1 MSAAA
6 TPARRLLALLEEER
20 SLETRPGDEIRADLA
35 VLGIDPDGPV
45 RLARRLAERG
55 PNPAAT
61 LLDAVIEDEAAEADI
76 AAVESA
82 DIDQVRARLQTG
94 TVATVTAEAQLRAGT
109 QSNVVGIGRR
119 RRSAVW
125 AWTGSIVGMAACA
138 LIVVAV
144 WWPSPDLAPLPAA
157 TVVERAAPESL
168 AVGRIAAERSPDASA
183 AAGLAS
189 GPIGEPEA
197 APPDATADVVA
208 SDPSEPPA
216 AERIAAP
223 SADDRARSE
232 DRLGV
237 AAIPTPDS
245 ASVASQPAV
254 RDLSEEPGRPQLR
267 SRIAPGPAVPAEA
280 DAEDSVGSAGA
291 ARREAIPVPIE
302 DLDESFV
309 PLPPPSTPAA
319 RRPLGGLAVEMPTE
333 TGAESAATTPT
344 RVEIPSIEQL
354 AESLPRGSAGSM
366 RGLRVDV
373 APPGSVQSPE
383 VADLPYV
390 VADLA
395 LFVPWEPDLDEI
407 RMDALLVMVDDA
419 LQNGIGDW
427 PGAVL
432 GRRADALRIADGMA
446 IHALMTLRSGASDR
460 DAILVWKQTA
470 LPPLADESLR
480 PLLVH
485 WFGDRASDFAL
496 ITLPD
501 R

>member
-6 TPARRLLALLEEER
+6 TPARRLLALLEDER

-35 VLGIDPDGPV
+35 ALGIDPDGPI

-55 PNPAAT
+55 PDPAAT

-82 DIDQVRARLQTG
+82 DIDQIRARLQTG
-94 TVATVTAEAQLRAGT
+94 TIATVTAEAQRRAGM
-109 QSNVVGIGRR
+109 QSNVVGIKR

-144 WWPSPDLAPLPAA
+144 WWPSSDLAPVPAA
-157 TVVERAAPESL
+157 IVVERAVPESS
-168 AVGRIAAERSPDASA
+168 AVGRIAPDRSPDASA
-183 AAGLAS
+183 AASLAA
-189 GPIGEPEA
+189 GPVGAPEA
-197 APPDATADVVA
+197 ASPNATADVA
-208 SDPSEPPA
+208 DPDPSEPPA
-216 AERIAAP
+216 PERP
-223 SADDRARSE
+223 EARSE
-232 DRLGV
+232 GRLG
-237 AAIPTPDS
+237 AAATPTPDS
-245 ASVASQPAV
+245 TAAASQPAM
-254 RDLSEEPGRPQLR
+254 RALSEEPVQPQLR
-267 SRIAPGPAVPAEA
+267 SRIAPGADMPAEA
-280 DAEDSVGSAGA
+280 DAAGRTEAEDAMGA
-291 ARREAIPVPIE
+291 AGIVPRGAIPPATE
-302 DLDESFV
+302 DLDESVV
-309 PLPPPSTPAA
+309 PPLPPSTPAE
-319 RRPLGGLAVEMPTE
+319 RRPLGDRAMELPSE
-333 TGAESAATTPT
+333 TGAQSAATTPT
-344 RVEIPSIEQL
+344 RVEIPSIEDL
-354 AESLPRGSAGSM
+354 IASYSGGSAGAM
-366 RGLRVDV
+366 RGIRMDV
-373 APPGSVQSPE
+373 GPPGSVRSPE

-395 LFVPWEPDLDEI
+395 LFVPWEPDLGEI

-432 GRRADALRIADGMA
+432 GRRADALRMADGMA

-460 DAILVWKQTA
+460 DTILVRKQTT

-485 WFGDRASDFAL
+485 WFGDRASEFAL
-496 ITLPD
+496 IMLPD